1 MFSLDEHIKRIG
13 SKTTD
18 KKWRLVSQWG
28 ILDAQEQLTL
38 LSVVQSCS
46 NSNSSKIL
54 CTSSLLA
61 SLKSIRSIATEK
73 RWRHRFLDAQWQL
86 TPLSAVGSGQN
97 SNSSKLL
104 CMSSLPARMK
114 KIPSEMKALE
124 WPQHYSNYKSTGI
137 FPDAISAV
145 RCRIW
150 PNFELIV
157 VLVTCNN

>member
-1 MFSLDEHIKRIG
+1 MYG
-13 SKTTD
+13 
-18 KKWRLVSQWG
+18 G

-38 LSVVQSCS
+38 LSVFQSGS

-97 SNSSKLL
+97 SSSSKLL

-137 FPDAISAV
+137 FSRRLRVAISAV

-157 VLVTCNN
+157 VPVTCNN